1 MSSARPQPESAPPRE
16 TPDASEESDARFL
29 WLVAGLSVMIVL
41 TLAGLWTMEYR
52 QRIQAQ
58 TDIMEMERALG
69 EQKKKMQFLGMA
81 LANQEGSRLVRKE
94 LPTQTVTLQGQPQ
107 TVFLLAAP
115 MAARIGLLPGDL
127 LLVTPPAKPSPENG
141 LTPKPTP

>member
-52 QRIQAQ
+52 QRIHAQ

-81 LANQEGSRLVRKE
+81 LANQGGRLVREE

-107 TVFLLAAP
+107 TVLLLAAP

-127 LLVTPPAKPSPENG
+127 LWVTPPAKPSPENA
-141 LTPKPTP
+141 PTPTPTP